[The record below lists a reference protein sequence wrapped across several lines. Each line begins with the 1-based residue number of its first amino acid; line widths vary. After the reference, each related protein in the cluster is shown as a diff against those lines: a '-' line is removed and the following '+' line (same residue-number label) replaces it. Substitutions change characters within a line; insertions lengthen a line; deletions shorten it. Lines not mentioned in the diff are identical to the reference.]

1 VQLFAVGHH
10 SFREINTMNT
20 LLFALMRALRMHRW
34 LRLLLGAFVLS
45 SLGNG
50 LTQVLVFGLLL
61 DWQASASTL
70 TLAYM
75 LATLPAFLGSLAG
88 EKLCQRIS
96 PIRLLILT
104 EILGLSALSLPL
116 LGLLQHSITLLLWV
130 QSVEA
135 LLGGMSWPALALLFK
150 RGLSPRELPAA
161 TAMETVIFASQ
172 VLLGT
177 GVGVLLFGIV
187 DPLVLLGIDALS
199 YLAAISLLV
208 LIAFSYRTAHDD
220 SCEGAQLSVR
230 LNWCSLSQGQKR
242 SLLILPV
249 LAAVGSPA
257 MALMPALVQQM
268 QPDNATTLTLPLL
281 FARSLGQLC
290 GPLLLDSN
298 KLPGYARRNR
308 ILLMCLG
315 TFLGAY
321 SLVPLISGQLM
332 VMSGLVFVAHL
343 ASNVLFAVGT
353 FSLLSG
359 FSAAQISAASAR
371 AWRWQTMT
379 TTVVTAIAAV
389 LASEWGAMQAL
400 YCVSFSTLFL
410 AAMVMRHYRH

>member
-1 VQLFAVGHH
+1 
-10 SFREINTMNT
+10 MNT
-20 LLFALMRALRMHRW
+20 LLFALMRALRTHRW

-75 LATLPAFLGSLAG
+75 LATLPGFLGSLAG

-96 PIRLLILT
+96 PVQLLILT
-104 EILGLSALSLPL
+104 EILGLATLALPL
-116 LGLLQHSITLLLWV
+116 LGLLHHSITALLLV

-135 LLGGMSWPALALLFK
+135 LLGGMSWPALTLLFK
-150 RGLSPRELPAA
+150 RGLSHQELPAA

-177 GVGVLLFGIV
+177 GMGVLLFGGV

-199 YLAAISLLV
+199 FLAAITLL
-208 LIAFSYRTAHDD
+208 ISTSHFYHP
-220 SCEGAQLSVR
+220 QLNAKDGDIGDASR
-230 LNWCSLSQGQKR
+230 LSWHSLSRTQKR
-242 SLLILPV
+242 SLLMLPM
-249 LAAVGSPA
+249 LATVGSPA
-257 MALMPALVQQM
+257 MALMPALVQQI
-268 QPDNATTLTLPLL
+268 QPDNATTLALPLL

-298 KLPGYARRNR
+298 KLPDYARRNR
-308 ILLMCLG
+308 VLLVCLG

-321 SLVPLISGQLM
+321 SMVPLISGQLAL
-332 VMSGLVFVAHL
+332 MSGLIFVAHL

-353 FSLLSG
+353 FSLLAG

-371 AWRWQTMT
+371 AWRWQTIT
-379 TTVVTAIAAV
+379 ATVVTSIAAL

-400 YCVSFSTLFL
+400 YSVSLSSLLITALI
-410 AAMVMRHYRH
+410 MHRYRH